1 VVGRTRNGNDAR
13 PLAKESVTRIVRWTG
28 PPAVVRVKT
37 PADVT
42 VAIPSHLARAEVLDL
57 ASLVLSHGEYREL
70 CRAIEGTARRGGSA
84 QRPGHPRLA

>member
-1 VVGRTRNGNDAR
+1 VAGRTRNGNEAR

-28 PPAVVRVKT
+28 SPAVIRVKT
-37 PADVT
+37 PVDVT
-42 VAIPSHLARAEVLDL
+42 VAIPNHLAHAEVLNL

-70 CRAIEGTARRGGSA
+70 CRAIEGTAQRGGSA

>member
-1 VVGRTRNGNDAR
+1 MVTRPGRLR
-13 PLAKESVTRIVRWTG
+13 KESVTRIVRWTG

-42 VAIPSHLARAEVLDL
+42 VAIPSDLARAEVLNL
-57 ASLVLSHGEYREL
+57 ASLVLSQSEYREL

-84 QRPGHPRLA
+84 QPPGHPRLA